1 MLTLN
6 NKFNRITFVNNEQT
20 ERLTLDFNIH
30 FSDDLNQ
37 KDFSDFYVV
46 EIKQSKS
53 NGRSVVTEV
62 LKKNNIRE
70 QSFSKYI
77 FGIIALKDNVRM
89 NNFLPLIKKINK
101 L

>member
-1 MLTLN
+1 M
-6 NKFNRITFVNNEQT
+6 IYQ
-20 ERLTLDFNIH
+20 
-30 FSDDLNQ
+30 FSDDLKQ

-53 NGRSVVTEV
+53 NIRSVVTEV